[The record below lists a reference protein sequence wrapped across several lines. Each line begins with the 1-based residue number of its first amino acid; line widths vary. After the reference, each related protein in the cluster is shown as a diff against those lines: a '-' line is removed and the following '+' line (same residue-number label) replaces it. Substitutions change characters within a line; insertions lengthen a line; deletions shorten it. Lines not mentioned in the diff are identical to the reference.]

1 MNLDL
6 QTLKQAVQTNCHIAD
21 ANSAGNYTLCVY
33 LLKMREFCR
42 WENGYNFGDNI
53 PREEVGGWLRER
65 EALWDSLQGAAF
77 EQLPLDNTFYDPFD
91 TESIN
96 RSLQDH
102 HLVYSGGYGQNNA
115 AHFFLGVLERRERY
129 HDYDIYIVG
138 DEYARDLTSPPAMS
152 QGTTIFIRREA
163 FYRLMWEK
171 YEQWLWNKP
180 DNALGRAL
188 AFYPFEAD
196 LDAAL
201 EQLTHNELKSA
212 VLHEI
217 GEVRAHAVLGAAW
230 EDLLMSLPHSKTALL
245 LRAIRDHY
253 ADTLSTLPALLEQEN
268 AASIHF
274 YIGNLTNMRKDLFPS
289 LLDAYRQWHEQGDL
303 QAMRALT
310 LTGKTHWEAVCG
322 KVLDIARTAPEN
334 LTTQLSQYI
343 EANRL

>member
-33 LLKMREFCR
+33 LLKMREFYR

-53 PREEVGGWLRER
+53 PREEVGSWLRER
-65 EALWDSLQGAAF
+65 EALWESLEGAAF
-77 EQLPLDNTFYDPFD
+77 EKLPMNEALHDPFD
-91 TESIN
+91 ADTIN
-96 RSLQDH
+96 DTLEAH

-115 AHFFLGVLERRERY
+115 AHFFLGVLEKRERH

-138 DEYARDLTSPPAMS
+138 DEYARDLTAPPAMS
-152 QGTTIFIRREA
+152 QGTRIFIRREA

-217 GEVRAHAVLGAAW
+217 GEAKAHTVLGEAW
-230 EDLLMSLPHSKTALL
+230 ENLLMSLPHSKTVLL

-289 LLDAYRQWHEQGDL
+289 LLEAYRQWHEQGDL
-303 QAMRALT
+303 RALRALT
-310 LTGKTHWEAVCG
+310 STGKDHWENVCG
-322 KVLDIARTAPEN
+322 KVLDIARTAPDN
-334 LTTQLSQYI
+334 LTSQLNQYI
-343 EANRL
+343 ESNRL